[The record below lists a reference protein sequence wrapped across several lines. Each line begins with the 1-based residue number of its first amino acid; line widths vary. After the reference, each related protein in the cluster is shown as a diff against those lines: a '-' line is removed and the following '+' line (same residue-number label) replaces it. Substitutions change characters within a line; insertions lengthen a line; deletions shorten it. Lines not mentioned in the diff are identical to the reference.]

1 MTNSGNEKDTP
12 SIKQLAQTRNN
23 DTISSAQDTLDLGIE
38 LAKDIGG
45 IGLGVLSDGTPYLNQ
60 RGLATMC
67 GVENAHIGTIS
78 SQWNDETE
86 KPRIRAIKAALS
98 ESGSSYSQAHIEV
111 LHKGVVHYCYPA
123 EVCLAVL
130 EYYAFDAGQNL
141 QPKARKNFR
150 LLAGSKLSDMIYSQ
164 VGYDPDGNI
173 TEPLRK
179 WFERIELNHQSAG
192 DGYFCIFNESHTVI
206 YELIMAGAPIGESMV
221 PDISMGTHWARYWEE
236 FNLDERFGEKKKF
249 PHRYPND
256 HPQAKSNPQSANC
269 YPVDALGE
277 FRRWLNDVYIGEGKF
292 AKHLKGQKKI
302 PPSVAQLAI
311 ERLSP
316 KSVKD

>member
-1 MTNSGNEKDTP
+1 MKDHENEISKP
-12 SIKQLAQTRNN
+12 SIKQLASTGKKNKILPTQE
-23 DTISSAQDTLDLGIE
+23 SLDLGIE
-38 LAKDIGG
+38 LEKDVEG
-45 IGLGVLSDGTPYLNQ
+45 IGMGVLSDGTPYLNQ
-60 RGLATMC
+60 RALASMC

-86 KPRIRAIKAALS
+86 KPRIRAIKKALS
-98 ESGSSYSQAHIEV
+98 DSGTIYSQAHIEV
-111 LHKGVVHYCYPA
+111 LHNGVAHYCYPA

-141 QPKARKNFR
+141 QPEARKNFK

-164 VGYDPDGNI
+164 VGYDPSGRI

-179 WFERIELNHQSAG
+179 WLERIELNHQSAG

-206 YELIMAGAPIGESMV
+206 YELIMAGAPIGERMV
-221 PDISMGTHWARYWEE
+221 PDGSMGTHWAKYWDAH
-236 FNLDERFGEKKKF
+236 NLDKRFGEMKKF
-249 PHRYPND
+249 PHRYPDD

-277 FRRWLNDVYIGEGKF
+277 FRRWLKDVYIGEGKF
-292 AKHLKGQKKI
+292 AQYLKGHKMI
-302 PPSVAQLAI
+302 SPSVAQLAI

-316 KSVKD
+316 KSVED